1 MTPRNLRRILLGAL
15 RDALAAQHHHV
26 RATAERDGRTSRAA
40 KKAVLRLDEL
50 REAYAKLDVLQME
63 ERTARMFLRD
73 IVTMSAEDRWH
84 DVECEIES
92 ARRYLE
98 EDP

>member
-15 RDALAAQHHHV
+15 RDALAAQKNTV
-26 RATAERDGRTSRAA
+26 KWTAELDGKTSKTA
-40 KKAVLRLDEL
+40 KKAIARLDEL

-63 ERTARMFLRD
+63 ERTARMFLRE
-73 IVTMSAEDRWH
+73 IVTLSGEDR
-84 DVECEIES
+84 EREIES